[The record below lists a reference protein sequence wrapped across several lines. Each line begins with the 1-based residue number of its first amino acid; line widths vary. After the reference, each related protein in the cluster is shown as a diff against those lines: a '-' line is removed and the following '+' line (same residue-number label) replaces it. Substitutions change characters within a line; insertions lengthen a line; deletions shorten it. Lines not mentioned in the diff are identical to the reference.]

1 MPGCLGYASV
11 DYHDRRKC
19 VEGMT
24 GPAEWAGHAAF
35 SDGGCRFP
43 RVGSSG
49 TISGMSEVF
58 EGNRLESGMLQR
70 VRRWR
75 DAIPALVLVESLRV
89 AGSPIHVGLAWLTLA
104 VQELVFF
111 VFNWASRGGD
121 AGAGHESH
129 AAGVFDGRTIDGRA
143 IEGKVVD
150 IATMDLPVREAP
162 VDVAT
167 HDDPP
172 HDVAVPD
179 VPVVEL
185 PMTGWY
191 GRIEGLGDWPF
202 GDLVERIA
210 GLGPWWGT
218 LAVVVLAMV
227 WVVPVSLAARAGAC
241 YAAGR
246 PQAFSNHLGV
256 VRGRVMTLLGV
267 ILLPLLMVGAIGVVL
282 GLIGKVAG
290 WIADLPIGLIP
301 VWMLVVLALP
311 FAIVAGVILA
321 GAWVAVPLGLAG
333 AAIEKQEDA
342 FDALSRGYEYLLR
355 RPVHLV
361 VYGGVCWLLVK
372 LMLFAGGMVV
382 ASASLVVDASIG
394 WGGRFPEFASLVAG
408 VLSRLPL
415 GFGIAAAWGLIGGLY
430 LLMRQ
435 AANDQ
440 EIEDIPVS
448 PIDMR
453 PTELPTLRPDVGNAT
468 TAASSPDSGSHGTAS
483 IDPTTE
489 SQSR

>member
-1 MPGCLGYASV
+1 
-11 DYHDRRKC
+11 
-19 VEGMT
+19 
-24 GPAEWAGHAAF
+24 
-35 SDGGCRFP
+35 
-43 RVGSSG
+43 
-49 TISGMSEVF
+49 MSEVF
-58 EGNRLESGMLQR
+58 EGNRLESGVLQR

-111 VFNWASRGGD
+111 VLSRASRGFDAD
-121 AGAGHESH
+121 AGHGGHDAGHGGHDGQESH
-129 AAGVFDGRTIDGRA
+129 DASAVD
-143 IEGKVVD
+143 GKVVD
-150 IATMDLPVREAP
+150 IAMM
-162 VDVAT
+162 
-167 HDDPP
+167 
-172 HDVAVPD
+172 D
-179 VPVVEL
+179 VPVVDMRTAEVSVADVSEL
-185 PMTGWY
+185 SGNAW
-191 GRIEGLGDWPF
+191 IEGLSSWPF
-202 GDLVERIA
+202 GEVTDRITA
-210 GLGPWWGT
+210 LGPWWGT
-218 LAVVVLAMV
+218 LAVLILALV

-246 PQAFSNHLGV
+246 PQAFLNHFGV
-256 VRGRVMTLLGV
+256 IRGRVMTLLGV
-267 ILLPLLMVGAIGVVL
+267 VISPLLMVGAIGVVL
-282 GLIGKVAG
+282 GLIGKVAA
-290 WIADLPIGLIP
+290 WIADLPIGPIP
-301 VWMLVVLALP
+301 VLMLAALAVP
-311 FAIVAGVILA
+311 FAIVAGVIFA

-333 AAIEKQEDA
+333 AAIEKQEDS

-382 ASASLVVDASIG
+382 GSASAVVDAAVG
-394 WGGRFPEFASLVAG
+394 MGGRFPEFASLVEG

-415 GFGIAAAWGLIGGLY
+415 GFGVAAAWGLIGGLY

-448 PIDMR
+448 PIDLR
-453 PTELPTLRPDVGNAT
+453 PTELPTLRPEVVGAT
-468 TAASSPDSGSHGTAS
+468 ISAGAADPVSHGTSS

-489 SQSR
+489 SQGRSP